1 MMKLDPFRAHSVTS
15 LKELGPSAVGAL
27 VDVVEARAD
36 ACEESY
42 IDACARLPEAW
53 RATMLIAFVVERFE
67 EGTLLGDVLDML
79 GDDVE
84 IVLRALDEIGERE
97 LAQELRYVE
106 ETRSADDEERSS
118 EGPPGREVLTRM
130 RKKLAVLVA
139 SMDAP
144 FPDADADA
152 ESPSGHAR
160 DPVVRDPFTAVLA
173 EEMLAL
179 GDAAVPTLVHVVEER
194 AAAHAITF
202 AEEAQDL
209 PREWRNIVL
218 AAAALDGILDAQSF
232 AGAFRHVRRAKDM
245 RELRSF
251 FVELELDALANA
263 FDEAQ
268 LYAGELEDGVD
279 PATIEELGTLLL
291 VEEIDAGDVRR
302 ALTQAAAMVG
312 DAFPAAD

>member
-1 MMKLDPFRAHSVTS
+1 MKLDPFRSYSVTS
-15 LKELGPSAVGAL
+15 LKELGANAVAAL

-36 ACEESY
+36 AREESY
-42 IDACARLPEAW
+42 AAACARLPEAW
-53 RATMLIAFVVERFE
+53 SAVMLLAFAVERFE
-67 EGTLLGDVLDML
+67 EGALMGDVIDALDEEV
-79 GDDVE
+79 DV
-84 IVLRALDEIGERE
+84 VFQALDEIGERE
-97 LAQELRYVE
+97 LAAELRSVE
-106 ETRSADDEERSS
+106 ESARSDDDERSD
-118 EGPPGREVLTRM
+118 EGPPDGDVLARI

-144 FPDADADA
+144 FPDADAADA
-152 ESPSGHAR
+152 SMRAR

-173 EEMLAL
+173 EEMLQL
-179 GDAAVPTLVHVVEER
+179 GDAVVPTLVHVVEER
-194 AAAHAITF
+194 AAAHAVTF
-202 AEEAQDL
+202 AEEALHL

-218 AAAALDGILDAQSF
+218 AAAALDGMLEAQSF
-232 AGAFRHVRRAKDM
+232 AGALRHVRRAVEM

-279 PATIEELGTLLL
+279 PSTIEEIGALLL
-291 VEEIDAGDVRR
+291 VEEIDVGDVRR

-312 DAFPAAD
+312 DAFPASD